1 MKKIFIVLF
10 TLLNSSLILAQ
21 NASDAVDLGL
31 SVNWASHN
39 IGAKHPEQSGSFF
52 AWGEYKEK
60 SYYFYDT
67 YEFTDKTVDY
77 QSCIDIGNHIANT
90 SYDAAHI
97 LWGGE
102 WKMPS
107 ENEFA
112 ELIEKCEWI
121 WTNYNG
127 VEGYKVIGT
136 NGNSIFLPAS
146 GKKFGEVKPD
156 LEGGYWSETVNGGLG
171 RTSRSLWFTSSRK
184 SIWGESRVTGMN
196 IRPVIQNKN
205 YVAKKKVPSEWN
217 NEKYSTLLDLIDKEK
232 YQDAYNEAMILSSTG
247 DAQSK
252 CVLATMYLIGSGTF
266 RDYESAQS
274 LLSEAAEAGYS
285 RAEYMLGGFGS
296 LEKQHEFQKMLLG
309 DDFDMSEIDDNS
321 FWFQMLSSNIK
332 PENLKEAF
340 RWFYLENGKWGYR
353 DIMYYAGISLITGQY
368 GYQNPESGLKWLI
381 KSAELGY
388 SDAINLLERLQNES
402 EQE

>member
-1 MKKIFIVLF
+1 M
-10 TLLNSSLILAQ
+10 
-21 NASDAVDLGL
+21 
-31 SVNWASHN
+31 
-39 IGAKHPEQSGSFF
+39 
-52 AWGEYKEK
+52 
-60 SYYFYDT
+60 
-67 YEFTDKTVDY
+67 
-77 QSCIDIGNHIANT
+77 
-90 SYDAAHI
+90 
-97 LWGGE
+97 
-102 WKMPS
+102 
-107 ENEFA
+107 
-112 ELIEKCEWI
+112 
-121 WTNYNG
+121 
-127 VEGYKVIGT
+127 
-136 NGNSIFLPAS
+136 
-146 GKKFGEVKPD
+146 
-156 LEGGYWSETVNGGLG
+156 
-171 RTSRSLWFTSSRK
+171 
-184 SIWGESRVTGMN
+184 
-196 IRPVIQNKN
+196 
-205 YVAKKKVPSEWN
+205 
-217 NEKYSTLLDLIDKEK
+217 IDKEK